1 MLLSNLVSLFGLL
14 SKTSEGQ
21 IDFKKARVTHKVG
34 AGMQRF
40 LCLMD
45 SCKERAQHKAP
56 LIGAD
61 MVFKQGKCFVI

>member
-45 SCKERAQHKAP
+45 SCKERAQHNTP

-61 MVFKQGKCFVI
+61 MVFKQGK

>member
-14 SKTSEGQ
+14 SKTSKGQ

-61 MVFKQGKCFVI
+61 MVFKQGK